1 VLVCRHREVDL
12 NAARF
17 ETVCET
23 LAAEPANCGLCW
35 FVDSRI
41 GNPCLPTLDAC
52 VDLVAVRVDPLL
64 STYDAIYDERDEQ
77 RYEIMK
83 LNAVALATGFA
94 GAALVVALI
103 FAVPMQ
109 FSMMGA
115 YGAHMP
121 GGVGYGMG
129 YGVGT
134 WMLLG
139 GVTWLVVAAAIAGA
153 IVALIYNA
161 IAKSS

>member
-1 VLVCRHREVDL
+1 VIAYRHREVDL

-17 ETVCET
+17 ETGC
-23 LAAEPANCGLCW
+23 AP
-35 FVDSRI
+35 S
-41 GNPCLPTLDAC
+41 
-52 VDLVAVRVDPLL
+52 
-64 STYDAIYDERDEQ
+64 
-77 RYEIMK
+77 YEIMK

-94 GAALVVALI
+94 GAALVVSLI
-103 FAVPMQ
+103 FAVPMR

-129 YGVGT
+129 YGMGA

-153 IVALIYNA
+153 IVALLYNA
-161 IAKSS
+161 IAKSP